1 MLYEK
6 FDYILA
12 IAEEQN
18 LTRAAQKLYISQP
31 TLTMYLNRLEE
42 SLGVR
47 LFDRKKN
54 PVTPTAA
61 GKYYLEKMQEIA
73 DAEQILKG
81 ELHSIRDPDQL
92 FRIGIARVRGHY
104 WLPPLLRSLT
114 ERHPS
119 LNIVVSLNSEKQMQR
134 QLEKRTLDLA
144 VGTLAGIG
152 KSEVPLVM
160 EELAYEKVLI
170 VAHRKFGIVPPE
182 ERGNNSPSTPWMA
195 DPAAL
200 QNLPFITP
208 PPTSGMYQM
217 VQKLLGQYNIRPSR
231 NIVVDMQNTGLLM
244 AEEGL
249 GVKMISADVLAAIP
263 TVERRRKLDFFI
275 LPDMP
280 AARVCYAA
288 WREDTQT
295 LPLIREAIEI
305 LKEEILPSQV
315 YTEVVVR
322 ESGDESV

>member
-54 PVTPTAA
+54 PVTLTAA
-61 GKYYLEKMQEIA
+61 GKYYVEKMQEIV

-81 ELHSIRDPDQL
+81 ELYSIRDPDQL

-114 ERHPS
+114 ERHPR
-119 LNIVVSLNSEKQMQR
+119 LNIVVSLASEKQLQR

-144 VGTLAGIG
+144 IGTLAAIG
-152 KSEVPLVM
+152 KSEVPLIM
-160 EELAYEKVLI
+160 
-170 VAHRKFGIVPPE
+170 
-182 ERGNNSPSTPWMA
+182 
-195 DPAAL
+195 
-200 QNLPFITP
+200 
-208 PPTSGMYQM
+208 
-217 VQKLLGQYNIRPSR
+217 
-231 NIVVDMQNTGLLM
+231 
-244 AEEGL
+244 
-249 GVKMISADVLAAIP
+249 
-263 TVERRRKLDFFI
+263 
-275 LPDMP
+275 
-280 AARVCYAA
+280 
-288 WREDTQT
+288 
-295 LPLIREAIEI
+295 
-305 LKEEILPSQV
+305 
-315 YTEVVVR
+315 
-322 ESGDESV
+322 

>member
-54 PVTPTAA
+54 PVTLTAA
-61 GKYYLEKMQEIA
+61 GKYYVEKMQEIV

-81 ELHSIRDPDQL
+81 ELYSIRDPDQL

-114 ERHPS
+114 ERHPR
-119 LNIVVSLNSEKQMQR
+119 LNIVVSLASEKQLQR

-144 VGTLAGIG
+144 IGTLAAIG
-152 KSEVPLVM
+152 KSEVPLIM
-160 EELAYEKVLI
+160 EELAYEKILM
-170 VAHRKFGIVPPE
+170 VAHRKFGIVPE
-182 ERGNNSPSTPWMA
+182 KERGNNSPVNPWVA
-195 DPAAL
+195 DPSSL
-200 QNLPFITP
+200 QNLPYITP

-217 VQKLLGQYNIRPSR
+217 VQKLQGQYNIRPSR

-249 GVKMISADVLAAIP
+249 GVKLISADVLAAIP
-263 TVERRRKLDFFI
+263 TEERRRRLDFFV

-280 AARVCYAA
+280 EARVCSAA
-288 WREDTQT
+288 WREDTQA
-295 LPLIREAIEI
+295 LPLIRESIAI
-305 LKEEILPSQV
+305 LKEEILPLQL
-315 YTEVVVR
+315 YTEVAA
-322 ESGDESV
+322 ETTGEDL